1 MVRPPF
7 AATLGLALLG
17 CAASVTSSVATAP
30 DAAAPDVA
38 APDAPRSA
46 TVDLRVVLG
55 PLVPPTARAGVRVVA
70 SDGSSTTE
78 ATTDDRGVAR
88 FDLST
93 DRRWDLTAAEP
104 GYAAVSLLGV
114 SAPAHLEVL
123 LRSTSGR
130 RPAEARTVS
139 LQGVIRGRS
148 SPRTAVVLEGAEGT
162 TVARD
167 DAFSLTAT
175 TWPGAPPLRLVAL
188 EFDDA
193 TTFLNGWI
201 SPPIDLAV
209 TQTVEVRLPSP
220 PAVPRVSELHVDF
233 PVVGR
238 VTAERFDR
246 VLSESVARL
255 AYTVNGASL
264 APVGRSLFAPP
275 SVNLARWSV
284 IMYEGALAPD
294 VVSAVLRF
302 DGASP
307 LRASVTTRPPFRG
320 VVPAFAPVE
329 VLSSRATPGGA
340 TLDADTTAWSR
351 AAFQV
356 VVGGSVVWEGYGVDG
371 AAWSARPLPP
381 LPSGVT
387 VAALA
392 PSAGRPEVQACV
404 LHDLPSGDA
413 AWDSPA
419 PSITLRNLITVCEE
433 RGAPL
438 VGR

>member
-1 MVRPPF
+1 M
-7 AATLGLALLG
+7 LL
-17 CAASVTSSVATAP
+17 
-30 DAAAPDVA
+30 
-38 APDAPRSA
+38 
-46 TVDLRVVLG
+46 L
-55 PLVPPTARAGVRVVA
+55 
-70 SDGSSTTE
+70 
-78 ATTDDRGVAR
+78 
-88 FDLST
+88 
-93 DRRWDLTAAEP
+93 
-104 GYAAVSLLGV
+104 
-114 SAPAHLEVL
+114 
-123 LRSTSGR
+123 STSGR
-130 RPAEARTVS
+130 RPAEARTVT

-148 SPRTAVVLEGAEGT
+148 APRSAVVLEGAEGT
-162 TVARD
+162 TVSRD

-188 EFDDA
+188 EFDDR

-209 TQTVEVRLPSP
+209 TPSVEVRLPSP
-220 PAVPRVSELHVDF
+220 SALPSVSELHVDF

-255 AYTVNGASL
+255 AYTVNGVSL

-275 SVNLARWSV
+275 SVNVARWSV
-284 IMYEGALAPD
+284 TMYEAALTPD

-302 DGASP
+302 GGASP

-356 VVGGSVVWEGYGVDG
+356 VVNGSVVWEGYGVD
-371 AAWSARPLPP
+371 ATAWSARPLPP

-387 VAALA
+387 VAALS
-392 PSAGRPEVQACV
+392 PSMGRPEVQACV

-413 AWDSPA
+413 AWDSPV